1 MSGICGTAGIVTS
14 EAQLTVPF
22 SGSILPAIGSG
33 RITSGDLKGRLTAQK
48 LEDIYNTLVAQG
60 HLVSNTAY
68 KQELA
73 RLANT
78 RNVNESSAQAILQN
92 LGIKEV
98 TTMRKI
104 QEEYCFNYFRYKYSL
119 ETLFE
124 KLVNT
129 SKNTVL
135 SDADRNDI
143 QRRLDRARSFNEKLN
158 DLVQITNFIAQ
169 KRSAEMRQQNTE
181 INAMNTNIASTYS
194 TLQTHARILN
204 SETNLQDLRK
214 RMVEFTEEK
223 NRSAMNLLSLFG
235 FMNLVAIGL
244 LFYIA
249 RS

>member
-1 MSGICGTAGIVTS
+1 
-14 EAQLTVPF
+14 
-22 SGSILPAIGSG
+22 
-33 RITSGDLKGRLTAQK
+33 
-48 LEDIYNTLVAQG
+48 
-60 HLVSNTAY
+60 
-68 KQELA
+68 
-73 RLANT
+73 
-78 RNVNESSAQAILQN
+78 
-92 LGIKEV
+92 
-98 TTMRKI
+98 MRKI